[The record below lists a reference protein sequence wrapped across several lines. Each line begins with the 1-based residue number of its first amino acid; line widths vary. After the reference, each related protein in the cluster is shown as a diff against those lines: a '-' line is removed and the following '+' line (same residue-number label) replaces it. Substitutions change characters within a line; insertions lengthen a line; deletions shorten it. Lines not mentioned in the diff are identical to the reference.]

1 MICENKITHPKV
13 DSMKC
18 FRIQLVFMFTFCML
32 MAAAQKKREK
42 LQFGRITAQDFKPAQ
57 YSIDSAADA
66 VVLYNAGSS
75 GYEGNSN
82 GFFSVN
88 YEQHSRIRLMH
99 KNGFDAATVT
109 IPLYISNDYQ
119 TKLVSLEA
127 ATFNLENGQV
137 VETKL
142 DKSALF
148 TEVAKDIT
156 TYKFTYPNIKEGSI
170 VEFHIKVILPGY
182 SFMPDWDFQ
191 KKYPVLYSE
200 YEVNVP
206 YFFNYAIIKQ
216 GLQNYIIDTGTEVH
230 QRYYIHEKG
239 KSAAESGTTV
249 AVSTQAVQHIWAMK
263 DVPAFHPQKYMTSP
277 DNYISAIQF
286 QLSEIRMPEQ
296 DVEKLAQSW
305 SKISEKLLKDPD
317 FGLELNYNNNWLKD
331 DIKTA
336 TANAINDLEKA
347 QGIFAFVR
355 DHYSCNDYRSRFLS
369 APLKKITQSK
379 KGNVADINILLTAML
394 KQAGLEAYPVILST
408 RDHEKVLQN
417 YPVMRKFNY
426 VIARLFLNDEN
437 YYLDASRK
445 NIGFNQLPVDC
456 YNGFARVINDKE
468 PLLIRFDADSVK
480 EYQMDIVHVQPDA
493 ANRALNVVFNKSFGN
508 FESQDVRNEI
518 TAASLDA
525 YSKKLQKQFN
535 VPVQIKD
542 MHADNLKDLD
552 EPLKLQYTAAFS
564 FNPDDDLIYFNPI
577 LQDRMVDNPF
587 KAESRIYPVEMPNC
601 MNSTYLL
608 DMDVPEGYV
617 VDELPKSARVQLNEK
632 EGSFEYL
639 IVNKNNHIQMR
650 CRLVLNKANFEPDD
664 YGTLRDFYAFIVQ
677 KESEQIVLKKK
688 VATRP

>member
-1 MICENKITHPKV
+1 MKSFKIWPV
-13 DSMKC
+13 FVCCLLSMA
-18 FRIQLVFMFTFCML
+18 FAQQRRIQLKFGHITTDDFMPT
-32 MAAAQKKREK
+32 
-42 LQFGRITAQDFKPAQ
+42 Q
-57 YSIDSAADA
+57 YKIDSAADA
-66 VVLYNAGSS
+66 VILYNAGSS
-75 GYEGNSN
+75 SYVGNSN
-82 GFFSVN
+82 GFFSVI
-88 YEQHSRIRLMH
+88 YEQYSRMRLMH
-99 KNGFDAATVT
+99 KNGFDAATII

-127 ATFNLENGQV
+127 STFNLENGQV

-148 TEVAKDIT
+148 TEVGKDIT

-216 GLQNYIIDTGTEVH
+216 GLQNYYIDTATEVRE
-230 QRYYIHEKG
+230 RYYIHENG
-239 KSAAESGTTV
+239 KSAAESGNTG
-249 AVSTQAVQHIWAMK
+249 AVSTQAIKHIWAMK
-263 DVPAFHPQKYMTSP
+263 DVPAFHPQLYMTSSG
-277 DNYISAIQF
+277 NYVSAIQF
-286 QLSEIRMPEQ
+286 QLSEIRMPEENA
-296 DVEKLAQSW
+296 EKVAQSW
-305 SKISEKLLKDPD
+305 FQISEKLLKDSD
-317 FGLELNYNNNWLKD
+317 FGLELNYNNIWLKD

-336 TANAINDLEKA
+336 TANATNDLEKA

-355 DHYSCNDYRSRFLS
+355 DHYSCNDYSSRFLS
-369 APLKKITQSK
+369 APLKKIAQSK
-379 KGNVADINILLTAML
+379 KGNVADLNILLTAML

-408 RDHEKVLQN
+408 RDHGKVLQN

-426 VIARLFLNDEN
+426 VITRVFINDEA
-437 YYLDASRK
+437 YYLDATRP
-445 NIGFNQLPVDC
+445 NLGFNHLPADC

-468 PLLIRFDADSVK
+468 PLLISFDADSVK
-480 EYQMDIVHVQPDA
+480 EYQMDIVHMQPDV
-493 ANRALNVVFNKSFGN
+493 ANKALNVVFNKSFGN

-518 TAASLDA
+518 TATSIDA
-525 YSKKLQKQFN
+525 YTKKLQKQFN
-535 VPVQIKD
+535 EPVQIKD

-552 EPLKLQYTAAFS
+552 EPLKLQYTAVFS
-564 FNPDDDLIYFNPI
+564 FNPDDDLIYLNPI
-577 LQDRMVDNPF
+577 LQDKITDNPF
-587 KAESRIYPVEMPNC
+587 KAESRTFPVEMPNC
-601 MNSTYLL
+601 FNSTYLL

-617 VDELPKSARVQLNEK
+617 VDELPKSARVQLSGK

-650 CRLVLNKANFEPDD
+650 CRLALNKANFDPDE
-664 YGTLRDFYAFIVQ
+664 YSTLRDFYAFIVQ

-688 VATRP
+688 VATKP